1 MLPLSSVELI
11 HREAEQT
18 GKPTYHSYSSIPIE
32 QESGPRAGQSEM
44 VKRDKM
50 AGNRRGG
57 VDNTQKHQSTHVRG
71 KAHRIAALKSRVKE
85 ERHWAKVP
93 EGIFN
98 FQSTVTSLHF
108 VKTWFALSFHRKVQ
122 VQSLRNDTSFIFIT
136 SSLIKRIL
144 VRAFF
149 LFFVPDGKSLTWQRQ
164 ITWWVT
170 LCFGQATVFTDAV
183 LQNVSSRMH
192 PVLWIPTKS
201 RMSSLSLKHITD
213 CSLRTKGENSPSS
226 GDRDSA
232 TSSVAVAWKN
242 KGR

>member
-71 KAHRIAALKSRVKE
+71 KAHRIAALESRVKE

-149 LFFVPDGKSLTWQRQ
+149 CSSSQMENLLPGKDRSPGGSLS
-164 ITWWVT
+164 VLVKL
-170 LCFGQATVFTDAV
+170 LCSLMQ
-183 LQNVSSRMH
+183 SC
-192 PVLWIPTKS
+192 
-201 RMSSLSLKHITD
+201 RMSPPECIL
-213 CSLRTKGENSPSS
+213 SS
-226 GDRDSA
+226 GYQQSPECHHCHSNTWLFTENQRRKLTFIWRQGFCHVLSRC
-232 TSSVAVAWKN
+232 
-242 KGR
+242 GLEE

>member
-122 VQSLRNDTSFIFIT
+122 VQSLRNDTSFIFIA

-149 LFFVPDGKSLTWQRQ
+149 VLRPRWKISYLAKTDHLVGHSLFWSSYCVHWCSPAECL
-164 ITWWVT
+164 
-170 LCFGQATVFTDAV
+170 
-183 LQNVSSRMH
+183 LQNASCPLDTNKVQNVITVTQTHHWLFTENQRRKLTFIWRQGFCHVLSRCG
-192 PVLWIPTKS
+192 L
-201 RMSSLSLKHITD
+201 
-213 CSLRTKGENSPSS
+213 EE
-226 GDRDSA
+226 
-232 TSSVAVAWKN
+232 
-242 KGR
+242 

>member
-85 ERHWAKVP
+85 ERHWAEVP

-149 LFFVPDGKSLTWQRQ
+149 
-164 ITWWVT
+164 
-170 LCFGQATVFTDAV
+170 
-183 LQNVSSRMH
+183 
-192 PVLWIPTKS
+192 
-201 RMSSLSLKHITD
+201 
-213 CSLRTKGENSPSS
+213 CS
-226 GDRDSA
+226 
-232 TSSVAVAWKN
+232 
-242 KGR
+242 